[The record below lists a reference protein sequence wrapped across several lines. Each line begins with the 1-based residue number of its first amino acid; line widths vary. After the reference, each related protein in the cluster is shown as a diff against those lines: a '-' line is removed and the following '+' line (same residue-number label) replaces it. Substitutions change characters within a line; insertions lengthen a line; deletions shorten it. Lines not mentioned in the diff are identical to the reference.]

1 MDAKQ
6 SVSSMFGKLEHV
18 GVVVKDID
26 KTVKFLNSLG
36 FGSSGDSE
44 SMFEIPFKGEV
55 RGKPMEWRVG
65 IYNIMMG
72 DIELELLQPLEG
84 RDLLREYLDDVGE
97 GIHHIGF
104 ATDDIEKA
112 TEMMA
117 GMGIKKIMGAPGP
130 GGGGF
135 GYFETNLFG
144 GIIVEL
150 RQLVD

>member
-1 MDAKQ
+1 MDTKE

-18 GVVVKDID
+18 GVVVKDIE

-36 FGSSGDSE
+36 FGSPKDSE

-55 RGKPMEWRVG
+55 RGEPMEWRVG

-84 RDLLREYLDDVGE
+84 QDLLREYLDTVGE

-112 TEMMA
+112 TEIMA
-117 GMGIKKIMGAPGP
+117 GMGIKKIMSAPGP

>member
-1 MDAKQ
+1 MDTKET
-6 SVSSMFGKLEHV
+6 VSSMFGKLEHV
-18 GVVVKDID
+18 GVVVKDIE

-36 FGSSGDSE
+36 FGSPKDSE

-55 RGKPMEWRVG
+55 RGTPMEWRVG

-84 RDLLREYLDDVGE
+84 RDLLREYLDNVGE

-112 TEMMA
+112 TERMA
-117 GMGIKKIMGAPGP
+117 AMGIKKIMGAPGP
-130 GGGGF
+130 KGGGF
-135 GYFETNLFG
+135 GYYETSLFG

>member
-1 MDAKQ
+1 MDTKE

-26 KTVKFLNSLG
+26 KTVKFLKSLG
-36 FGSSGDSE
+36 FGSSRDSE

-84 RDLLREYLDDVGE
+84 QDLLREYLDNVGE

-130 GGGGF
+130 EGGGF
-135 GYFETNLFG
+135 GYYETNLFG

-150 RQLVD
+150 RQLEA

>member
-1 MDAKQ
+1 MDTKET
-6 SVSSMFGKLEHV
+6 VSSMFGKLEHV
-18 GVVVKDID
+18 GVVVKDIE

-36 FGSSGDSE
+36 FGSPKDSE

-55 RGKPMEWRVG
+55 RGTPMEWRVG

-84 RDLLREYLDDVGE
+84 QDLLREYLDNVGE

-112 TEMMA
+112 TERMA
-117 GMGIKKIMGAPGP
+117 AMGIKKIMGAPGP
-130 GGGGF
+130 KGGGF
-135 GYFETNLFG
+135 GYYETSLFG